1 VSFLKTVKRG
11 AMLAKREAT
20 QVVDMGYGSDYR
32 TLFYGGTGKDWRAE
46 AGDIHAN
53 SAVAIALGTQLDKMA
68 QGRIRAVTVAQDG
81 SLKPQEAETLALNV
95 LNLTPLGTRWIHVLV
110 ASLKLTGMAY
120 MVKIRQDSGNPRSKV
135 IGYIPFFSSQVQR
148 DSSGSVVRYLIT
160 LHGGSSKQSY
170 FNQEDVIPIGYGIP
184 DPRDPTMSISPL
196 MMCLREV
203 ASDNHCAT
211 FIASVLGNMG
221 FPGAIVSPANPINE
235 NMQVKWA
242 NRVREAL
249 RTYTR
254 DRRGEPYV
262 APEPLNVQQVAFD
275 ASQMQVVEFDK
286 ISIHKLCG
294 ALGVDPMAVGLP
306 SSENKK
312 FNSYPEARKAMI
324 EDAILPLWSVILN
337 AIEPH
342 FKSDGFWVGTGAS
355 KQMRM
360 VVDEASYP
368 ELREDK
374 YKVTEDVER
383 KFKSNIISRGR
394 ALELLGEPAE
404 TDKRLYVE
412 ILAELKM
419 ASAGGRARYLAR
431 EHERLEKLHADSDA

>member
-1 VSFLKTVKRG
+1 
-11 AMLAKREAT
+11 MLARRDAT
-20 QVVDMGYGSDYR
+20 QVVEMGYGSDYR

-68 QGRIRAVTVAQDG
+68 QGRIRAVTIAQDG

-95 LNLTPLGTRWIHVLV
+95 LNLTPLGTRWIHVLT

-120 MVKIRQDSGNPRSKV
+120 LVKIRQDKTNPRSKV

-160 LHGGSSKQSY
+160 LHGGGSKQDY
-170 FNQEDVIPIGYGIP
+170 FRSEDVIPIGYGIP

-196 MMCLREV
+196 MMCLREI
-203 ASDNHCAT
+203 ASDNHCST
-211 FIASVLGNMG
+211 FIASVLGQMG
-221 FPGAIVSPANPINE
+221 FPGAIVSPATPIAE
-235 NMQVKWA
+235 NLQKKWA
-242 NRVREAL
+242 NTVREAF
-249 RTYTR
+249 RTFTR
-254 DRRGEPYV
+254 DRRGETYV

-324 EDAILPLWSVILN
+324 EDAILPLWAVILG

-342 FKSDGFWVGTGAS
+342 FKTDGFWVGTGAS
-355 KQMRM
+355 KHIHMA
-360 VVDEASYP
+360 VDESSYP
-368 ELREDK
+368 ELRDDK

-383 KFKSNIISRGR
+383 KFKSNIITRGR

-404 TDKRLYVE
+404 NDKRLYAE
-412 ILAELKM
+412 IMAELK
-419 ASAGGRARYLAR
+419 AATAGARARFLAR
-431 EHERLEKLHADSDA
+431 EHERLEKLHADQDPL

>member
-1 VSFLKTVKRG
+1 
-11 AMLAKREAT
+11 
-20 QVVDMGYGSDYR
+20 MGYGSDYR

-53 SAVAIALGTQLDKMA
+53 SAVAIALGTQLDKMS
-68 QGRIRAVTVAQDG
+68 QGRIIAATIGRDKTLKVQD
-81 SLKPQEAETLALNV
+81 AETLALNV
-95 LNLTPLGTRWIHVLV
+95 LNLTPLGTRWIHVLS

-120 MVKIRQDSGNPRSKV
+120 MVKIRQDASNPRSKV

-148 DSSGSVVRYLIT
+148 DSSGNTTRYLIT
-160 LHGGSSKQSY
+160 LHGGGSRQAY
-170 FNQEDVIPIGYGIP
+170 FRDEDVIPIGYGIP
-184 DPRDPTMSISPL
+184 DLRDPTMSISPL

-221 FPGAIVSPANPINE
+221 FPGAIISPSNPVAE
-235 NMQVKWA
+235 NLQVKWA
-242 NRVREAL
+242 NRVREAI

-275 ASQMQVVEFDK
+275 ASQMQVVDFDK

-306 SSENKK
+306 SSEQKK

-324 EDAILPLWSVILN
+324 EDAILPLWSVILK

-342 FKSDGFWVGTGAS
+342 LKSDGFWFGTGAS
-355 KQMRM
+355 SQVTL
-360 VVDEASYP
+360 VVDESTYP
-368 ELREDK
+368 ELRDDK

-383 KFKSNIISRGR
+383 KFKANIINRGR
-394 ALELLGEPAE
+394 ALELLGEPPE
-404 TDKRLYVE
+404 NDKRLYSE
-412 ILAELKM
+412 ILAELKV
-419 ASAGGRARYLAR
+419 ASSGARARYLAR
-431 EHERLEKLHADSDA
+431 EHERLERLHADQDHR